1 VTQQA
6 TRRAPD
12 ALLCATLDWP
22 DMGSREIIA
31 GVVAGIVVVALL
43 AVGVGWKQV
52 LDGVLAADKP
62 LFGLALLA
70 GFGSIVAWGLSVY
83 ALVRPVP
90 DAPGLRRFGHLY
102 LAAVFVK
109 QALPFGI
116 AGGAAVLAYVISR
129 YSETAIERTLLA
141 TTVAGFLSTI
151 ASALVAGL
159 GLLFVLLTRPIPQWI
174 LQLTVALA
182 IGLLVLIAVV
192 TAFAI
197 WPAILRRATVRFAK
211 TIHPAVS
218 SLSARLGGL
227 IEPTQVRTRL
237 DRFIETGEVIAQD
250 PRAVVGSFTA
260 AVLAWVFTAAA
271 LSFSLAAV
279 SSPAPLSVSAF
290 AVTVSGVATAVPLP
304 GGLGGVEAT
313 LSALVT
319 VLSGDQVATV
329 SAGIVVFRL
338 ATFWLRLV
346 VGGPAG
352 VAVLGRY
359 GSGSPALEELDEIEE
374 GVGDAG
380 GASE

>member
-1 VTQQA
+1 
-6 TRRAPD
+6 
-12 ALLCATLDWP
+12 
-22 DMGSREIIA
+22 MGSREIIA

-43 AVGVGWKQV
+43 AVGVGWEQV

-109 QALPFGI
+109 QAIPFGV

-129 YSETAIERTLLA
+129 YSDTTIERTLLA
-141 TTVAGFLSTI
+141 TTVAGFLSTV

-182 IGLLVLIAVV
+182 IGLLMLIVVV

-197 WPAILRRATVRFAK
+197 WPVILRRSTVRFAG
-211 TIHPAVS
+211 TIHPTVS
-218 SLSARLGGL
+218 WLSARVGRL
-227 IEPTQVRTRL
+227 IEPTQVRARL
-237 DRFIETGEVIAQD
+237 DRFIETGEVIARD
-250 PRAVVGSFTA
+250 PRAVVGSFAA

-279 SSPAPLSVSAF
+279 GSPGPLSVSAF

-313 LSALVT
+313 LSAIVT
-319 VLSGDQVATV
+319 VLTGDRVATV

-352 VAVLGRY
+352 LTVLGRY
-359 GSGSPALEELDEIEE
+359 GSGSRALDELDEIEE
-374 GVGDAG
+374 GVGDASQ
-380 GASE
+380 ASE